1 MSLSRTHSKNK
12 SLISVSV
19 SSGLHRSHLWRFL
32 GAGNV
37 LVPQRG
43 PTTTLGGKSWK
54 STFLFSCLK
63 TWLWLLGSQWA
74 LCFCVQ
80 EQGCQLWRAV
90 FVWALG
96 GRSSAGAELQ
106 PAGPGAAGLLSSHC
120 CTHCSPSQHRPLSCR
135 HLQLLTALWAVQGIG
150 NHCSIPPDWCGN
162 LKAIWN
168 QYHHQLH
175 PRLQR

>member
-1 MSLSRTHSKNK
+1 MWAQVCTGPTCGGFLVQEMCWSLSEDPPRHWVVKAEK
-12 SLISVSV
+12 
-19 SSGLHRSHLWRFL
+19 
-32 GAGNV
+32 A
-37 LVPQRG
+37 
-43 PTTTLGGKSWK
+43 
-54 STFLFSCLK
+54 LFSCLK